1 VCGCRESAG
10 HSRISMS
17 DSGSSDDEN
26 DVSGADLDAL
36 ISLEAALTKDS
47 RVYDTHVQVGAAS
60 LLASHIAASPAH
72 AVVPNGVMGGHLHT
86 YSNGGGGQG
95 AADQRG
101 LRDGAVWVAG
111 ACSDSGDDVGGS

>member
-1 VCGCRESAG
+1 MWLQRECRHAHSADL
-10 HSRISMS
+10 MS

-60 LLASHIAASPAH
+60 LLASHIAASPRSRA
-72 AVVPNGVMGGHLHT
+72 
-86 YSNGGGGQG
+86 
-95 AADQRG
+95 
-101 LRDGAVWVAG
+101 
-111 ACSDSGDDVGGS
+111 